1 MASMELI
8 SLPTIVEQIR
18 QLCTQL
24 RTGTV
29 FLVSDQNRMV
39 QVHLDRGEIAF
50 LMHRNRRGQEALQ
63 VIAGMRQA
71 RLRFDEA
78 DATRTEKDN
87 LSTRDVLEYL
97 NVVAQDAPAPDQAAA
112 TAVAGRAMPK
122 ANVVTSEH
130 RAIIQAIL
138 VKYIGPMAEIVC
150 AEHFAQ
156 ATGLPSLVM
165 ALAGEI
171 PVADHASRFGAEA
184 AAALNLEGGGSGSR

>member
-39 QVHLDRGEIAF
+39 QVHLDHGEIAF

-63 VIAGMRQA
+63 IIAGMRQA

-97 NVVAQDAPAPDQAAA
+97 NVVAQDAPAPEHAV
-112 TAVAGRAMPK
+112 TALAGRAMPK

-171 PVADHASRFGAEA
+171 PVADHASRFGAETA
-184 AAALNLEGGGSGSR
+184 VALNLEGGGSGLR

>member
-1 MASMELI
+1 MATMELI

-39 QVHLDRGEIAF
+39 QVHLDGGEIAF

-78 DATRTEKDN
+78 YVTRTEKDN
-87 LSTRDVLEYL
+87 LSTRDVLDFL
-97 NVVAQDAPAPDQAAA
+97 NAAAQDAPAPDHAA
-112 TAVAGRAMPK
+112 TAITCRTMPRAN
-122 ANVVTSEH
+122 ALNREH
-130 RAIIQAIL
+130 MAVIQAIL

-156 ATGLPSLVM
+156 ATDLHSVVV

-171 PVADHASRFGAEA
+171 PVADHASRFSVET
-184 AAALNLEGGGSGSR
+184 AAALNLEGGGSGSQ

>member
-1 MASMELI
+1 MATMELN

-29 FLVSDQNRMV
+29 FLVSDENRMV
-39 QVHLDRGEIAF
+39 QLHLDRGEIAF

-78 DATRTEKDN
+78 YVTRTEKDK

-97 NVVAQDAPAPDQAAA
+97 NAAAQDAPVPDSAA
-112 TAVAGRAMPK
+112 TAVAGRAMLQANAVTAEHK
-122 ANVVTSEH
+122 AV
-130 RAIIQAIL
+130 IQAIL

-150 AEHFAQ
+150 AEHFAR
-156 ATGLPSLVM
+156 ATGLPSLVA

-171 PVADHASRFGAEA
+171 PVADHASRFSVEV
-184 AAALNLEGGGSGSR
+184 AAALNPEGGGSGLQ

>member
-1 MASMELI
+1 MATMELI
-8 SLPTIVEQIR
+8 SLPTIVDQIR

-50 LMHRNRRGQEALQ
+50 LMHRNRRGQDALQ

-78 DATRTEKDN
+78 YATRTEKDN

-97 NVVAQDAPAPDQAAA
+97 NAVAQDAPAPEHAA
-112 TAVAGRAMPK
+112 TALAGRAMPQ
-122 ANVVTSEH
+122 ANAVSGEH
-130 RAIIQAIL
+130 KAIIQSIL

-156 ATGLPSLVM
+156 ATALPSLVA

-171 PVADHASRFGAEA
+171 PVADHASRFSAEV
-184 AAALNLEGGGSGSR
+184 AAALNPEGGGSGLR